1 MRRRSTSL
9 IHALLAGS
17 TLVACSLDAAAFEA
31 VDTLR
36 PSSSGR
42 FPAYPGLDPSLSE
55 FWVQAGGMVD
65 SNILRRTADTPT
77 ETVARLGVGGRKD
90 TYVYGRQMVRLEGRV
105 DGYLFNRFTELN
117 NVGYAANG
125 EWHWELGND
134 LSGVIGIS
142 RRRYQRDLSQI
153 GRAVHDMVTQTGY
166 VANAA
171 YRLGPSFRLRGGV
184 DRQDLSTSFTT
195 QNELRATSTV
205 IGLDYVTPLGNTFG
219 VEYRQING
227 DAPVP
232 ESVAATGLFVNN
244 DFKQRTVAFA
254 AGYANP
260 FLRLTGNIGR
270 TKREY
275 SEIPGRDFE
284 GTTWRATADWLV
296 TTKTALGFETY
307 YLPQSIIDI
316 AATHVVTRGFAFGP
330 GWAPTAKLSFSA
342 RVMRERQEF
351 SGDPGT
357 VLAPA
362 AGPARLEILRNMRLG
377 AYWEY
382 TRQIHWTFA
391 IDHGTR
397 ESNFANR
404 DYSYNAIIG
413 NVRYLFW

>member
-1 MRRRSTSL
+1 MRRRSKSL

-17 TLVACSLDAAAFEA
+17 ALAAPAFHAAAFEA

-105 DGYLFNRFTELN
+105 DGYLFNRFSELN
-117 NVGYAANG
+117 NVGYGANG

-142 RRRYQRDLSQI
+142 RRHYQRDLSQI
-153 GRAVHDMVTQTGY
+153 GRAVEDMVTQTHY
-166 VANAA
+166 VANGA

-184 DRQDLSTSFTT
+184 DREDVKTSFT
-195 QNELRATSTV
+195 QENELRTTGAV
-205 IGLDYVTPLGNTFG
+205 IGLDYVTALGNSFG
-219 VEYRQING
+219 VEYRQLHG

-232 ESVAATGLFVNN
+232 QAVAAAGVFVNN
-244 DFKQRTVAFA
+244 DFEQRTVALA
-254 AGYANP
+254 VGYVNP
-260 FLRLTGNIGR
+260 FLRLNGNIGR

-275 SEIPGRDFE
+275 TEVPGRDFE
-284 GTTWRATADWLV
+284 GTTWRAAADWLV
-296 TTKTALGFETY
+296 TTKTALGLETY
-307 YLPQSIIDI
+307 YLPQSIVDI
-316 AATHVVTRGFAFGP
+316 AATHVVTRGVAFGP

-351 SGDPGT
+351 SGEPGT
-357 VLAPA
+357 ILAP
-362 AGPARLEILRNMRLG
+362 GSFPARLETVRNLRLG

-391 IDHGTR
+391 IDHGSR
-397 ESNFANR
+397 DSNAANR
-404 DYSYNAIIG
+404 DYTYNAIIG